1 MTISP
6 RSSRQ
11 DSTGVPP
18 TADDPEREARPRA
31 RAKLG
36 HYTIHDVA
44 ALAGV
49 SSVTASRYFNAP
61 DKVSQKLRERIDA
74 VVADT
79 GYMPSQVARRLA
91 STQGGPV
98 GAVMQNVGSP
108 TFAHMVRGMSDTLEA
123 QGLQLLLANSEYS
136 VDTEARAIRAFVGW
150 HPSGLVLTRGDH
162 APAIETL
169 LQTLR
174 IPVVEAWEILED
186 RPYHQVGF
194 AQRDVGKMLA
204 EHFLEQ
210 GVRRIR
216 FALAGAAHDTRAERR
231 AQGYAQAMAQAGLA
245 PDIARVE
252 ETDDY
257 AAGIAH
263 IARLIQESPAQRP
276 QAIVFAHDHL
286 AIGALLRAPAMGIS
300 IPQDCGVAGF
310 GDVPLAGIVE
320 PGLTTVRT
328 RPYEIGEQAAVALLA
343 AMQAPPQ
350 ETDRPTVHH
359 VACQLVPRDSSKV
372 SLRRG

>member
-1 MTISP
+1 
-6 RSSRQ
+6 
-11 DSTGVPP
+11 
-18 TADDPEREARPRA
+18 
-31 RAKLG
+31 
-36 HYTIHDVA
+36 
-44 ALAGV
+44 
-49 SSVTASRYFNAP
+49 
-61 DKVSQKLRERIDA
+61 VSQKLRERIEA

-174 IPVVEAWEILED
+174 IPVVEAWEILEG

-216 FALAGAAHDTRAERR
+216 FALGGAAHDSRAGRR
-231 AQGYAQAMAQAGLA
+231 AQGYAQAMTQAGLT
-245 PDIARVE
+245 PDIARADE
-252 ETDDY
+252 IDDY

-263 IARLIQESPAQRP
+263 IVRLSRELPAQRP
-276 QAIVFAHDHL
+276 EAIVFAHDHL

-300 IPQDCGVAGF
+300 IPQDCGVASF

-328 RPYEIGEQAAVALLA
+328 RPYEIGEQAAAALLV

-350 ETDRPTVHH
+350 ETVQPTVHH
-359 VACQLVPRDSSKV
+359 VACELVVRGSSKV
-372 SLRRG
+372 PSHDR